1 MLEFPTNQRSRMG
14 VAVSRFTSAVLTG
27 GLAHDGDP
35 RLARHIGHV
44 VARETAEGMLLGKDA
59 KASPRRIDAAIAG
72 VVAHE
77 RACWHAANRVVE
89 VEPMVAWRG

>member
-1 MLEFPTNQRSRMG
+1 MG

-27 GLAHDGDP
+27 GLVHDGDP
-35 RLARHIGHV
+35 RLARHVGHV

-77 RACWHAANRVVE
+77 RAVWHAANPR
-89 VEPMVAWRG
+89 RGGRADGRLARMRLAR